1 MKIDRPIEKK
11 EEDLFGTGQYVKALS
26 KFIQDS
32 VKEGATPLTLGIQG
46 DWGSGKT
53 SMLNLLKTELGEAY
67 LSVDF
72 NSWVFSNEQNI
83 GSELI
88 LRAVDT
94 VMEAAEKAK
103 EKKLAYKLYQGM
115 DYLFQVG
122 WQMAEGFLRKRGIDL
137 SYQRKK
143 NMERT
148 QFRSHFA
155 QSVEGILQKTGK
167 HALVLYIDDLDR
179 VPPVKAIELTEAIK
193 NFLDVRGC
201 VFLIACD
208 YRVIQKGLFAKFGFD
223 EKSRESRQYLD
234 KIFQIP
240 FRMPVFQETE
250 RQKYVKDCFDNEN
263 FSDKEIERLD
273 EIIATFQ
280 MDNPR
285 TIKRIA
291 GVYKLLCYVQ
301 QPQQTIEKMDFLM
314 LLILQQYSTALYQ
327 YLAQNEDASEL
338 LALANKNGET
348 LVLEDYEESET
359 ILNKFLELLQNNGF
373 VREWLERGSYRQY
386 FGLAGIAEPGD
397 LEVDEPDPDNPKN
410 WNTAKFKTWLKELSD
425 PSIRDFAFKVLEMF
439 EGLCQNFSSEHK
451 KIFPRGRAKVVYGH
465 GYSPTVSIQVLQG
478 KIHRR
483 VISYYPDP
491 NNLDVM
497 RISDGFLFFYWQN
510 PANTPIDLWEK
521 TIQYFRNRLCPH
533 IFCKL
538 PGGTGNRK
546 DITNG
551 DESLLQ
557 LKDLIREMMEV
568 RLRPESAFTQEEL
581 QERLGK

>member
-72 NSWVFSNEQNI
+72 NSWIFSNEQNI

-250 RQKYVKDCFDNEN
+250 RQKYVKDCFKGESFGDNEITTL
-263 FSDKEIERLD
+263 DK
-273 EIIATFQ
+273 IIATFQ

-301 QPQQTIEKMDFLM
+301 QPQETIEKMNFLM

-327 YLAQNEDASEL
+327 YLAQNEDTTEL

-348 LVLEDYEESET
+348 LVLKDYEESEA
-359 ILNKFLELLQNNGF
+359 ILNKFLELLGNNDF
-373 VREWLERGSYRQY
+373 VREWLEKKGYRQY
-386 FGLAGIAEPGD
+386 FRLTEISDTGTGIPK
-397 LEVDEPDPDNPKN
+397 PPNPRN
-410 WNTAKFKTWLKELSD
+410 WNTPKFKTWLKGLSD
-425 PSIRDFAFKVLEMF
+425 PSIRDFAFKILEMF
-439 EGLCQNFSSEHK
+439 EDLCKNFPSEYTK
-451 KIFPRGRAKVVYGH
+451 KLFPRGRAKVVYGQ
-465 GYSPTVSIQVLQG
+465 GYSPTVSIQVVQG
-478 KIHRR
+478 TTHRR
-483 VISYYPDP
+483 AITYYPDP
-491 NNLDVM
+491 KSLDAI
-497 RISDGFLFFYWQN
+497 RGSDGFAFFYWGK
-510 PANTPIDLWEK
+510 PENTPIELWEK
-521 TIQYFRNRLCPH
+521 TKQYFRNKLCPH
-533 IFCKL
+533 IFSKL
-538 PGGTGNRK
+538 QKGCASSK
-546 DITNG
+546 DLING

-557 LKDLIREMMEV
+557 LKGIIREMMEV
-568 RLRPESAFTQEEL
+568 RIRPECSFTQEEL